1 MDDSFRIDHM
11 LNRSLAVLAVLVSI
25 TFFTSFGRADEELKT
40 EALALLASGE
50 HTKIAEGIIKMAASD
65 SDATLPVLS
74 ALEADQLHLDQANTL
89 LILGEDDT
97 LLSAETLQ
105 PKAAQGT
112 TSKISLNN
120 QSRRTL
126 QEALARIRLT
136 HDEVEVRRNAAR
148 KLSEYPDEQ
157 GVALVRNLILTESDS
172 ETKDWMALTIA
183 KLDLSSPDPEA
194 RLGAAITIQHSNN
207 ISLEQELKALVGD
220 NRGTEKD
227 PRVREEMRAAL
238 RAVQRRIFWINVVS
252 NTVYGLSL
260 GSVLVL
266 AALGLAITFGLMRV
280 INMAHGEMIMLGAYS
295 TFFIRELFLSAAPGA
310 AEWYLLF
317 AIPFAF
323 LTTFFMGVLLER
335 LVIRHLYGR
344 PLETLL
350 ATWGLSLI
358 LIQVVR
364 VTFGAQNVTV
374 ANPDWLSGGWEAL
387 PALVIP
393 YSRIAVL
400 LFTASVVGF
409 VWFILRGTSVGLK
422 VRAVTQNREI
432 ASSLGVRARQIDM
445 WTFGLGSG
453 LAGLGGVAL
462 SQLSNVGPEL
472 GQQHI
477 IDSFMVVV
485 LGGVGNILGT
495 ISAGV
500 GLGIA
505 NKVLEPSVGAVLAKI
520 ILLGLLILFIQWRPQ
535 GLFALKGRAAED

>member
-1 MDDSFRIDHM
+1 M

-50 HTKIAEGIIKMAASD
+50 HTKIAEGIVKMAASD
-65 SDATLPVLS
+65 SDVTLPVLS

-136 HDEVEVRRNAAR
+136 HDEVEVRRSAAR

-157 GVALVRNLILTESDS
+157 GVALVRKLILTEPDS

-183 KLDLSSPDPEA
+183 KLDLSSPDPKA
-194 RLGAAITIQHSNN
+194 RLAAAITIQHSSN

-220 NRGTEKD
+220 NKGTEKD

-310 AEWYLLF
+310 AEWYLLI

-374 ANPDWLSGGWEAL
+374 ANPEWLSGGWEAL

-432 ASSLGVRARQIDM
+432 ASSLGVPARRIDM

>member
-1 MDDSFRIDHM
+1 M
-11 LNRSLAVLAVLVSI
+11 LPKIVAVMTLVLNLCLLPRSA
-25 TFFTSFGRADEELKT
+25 GADEAPSSQ
-40 EALALLASGE
+40 ALSLLASGDN
-50 HTKIAEGIIKMAASD
+50 TKVASGISQLAAS
-65 SDATLPVLS
+65 SGESSLSILS
-74 ALEADQLHLDQANTL
+74 ALENDQLLVDERGQLFIKKEDGL
-89 LILGEDDT
+89 LAADS
-97 LLSAETLQ
+97 LS
-105 PKAAQGT
+105 KASPQGT
-112 TSKISLNN
+112 TQAVGLNN
-120 QSRRTL
+120 LSRRAL
-126 QEALARIRLT
+126 QEALARLRLT
-136 HDEVEVRRNAAR
+136 AKSTQVRRDAAR
-148 KLSEYPDEQ
+148 KLSEYPDETSVELIR
-157 GVALVRNLILTESDS
+157 GLVEGESDG
-172 ETKDWMALTIA
+172 ETQDWMKLAIA
-183 KLDLSSPDPEA
+183 KLDLHSEDRQR
-194 RLGAAITIQHSNN
+194 RLRAAKIIQNTSD
-207 ISLEQELKALVGD
+207 ISLEEDLKSLVGD
-220 NRGTEKD
+220 NKGTEDD
-227 PRVREEMRAAL
+227 PAVRTEMRAAL
-238 RAVQRRIFWINVVS
+238 RSVQRRIFWVNVVS

-280 INMAHGEMIMLGAYS
+280 INMAHGEMLMLGAYS
-295 TFFIRELFLSAAPGA
+295 TFFVRELFLNSFASA

-317 AIPFAF
+317 AIPFSFA
-323 LTTFFMGVLLER
+323 TTFIMGVLLER

-358 LIQVVR
+358 LIQTVR
-364 VTFGAQNVTV
+364 VVFGAQNVTV
-374 ANPDWLSGGWEAL
+374 ANPDWLSGGWEAM

-409 VWFILRGTSVGLK
+409 VGFILRGTSVGLK

-432 ASSLGVRARQIDM
+432 ASSLGIPARRIDM

-453 LAGLGGVAL
+453 LAGLAGVAL
-462 SQLSNVGPEL
+462 SQLGNVGPEL

-505 NKVLEPSVGAVLAKI
+505 NKVLEPSVGAVLGKI
-520 ILLGLLILFIQWRPQ
+520 MLLGLLILFIQWRPQ

>member
-1 MDDSFRIDHM
+1 
-11 LNRSLAVLAVLVSI
+11 
-25 TFFTSFGRADEELKT
+25 
-40 EALALLASGE
+40 
-50 HTKIAEGIIKMAASD
+50 
-65 SDATLPVLS
+65 
-74 ALEADQLHLDQANTL
+74 
-89 LILGEDDT
+89 
-97 LLSAETLQ
+97 
-105 PKAAQGT
+105 
-112 TSKISLNN
+112 
-120 QSRRTL
+120 
-126 QEALARIRLT
+126 
-136 HDEVEVRRNAAR
+136 
-148 KLSEYPDEQ
+148 
-157 GVALVRNLILTESDS
+157 
-172 ETKDWMALTIA
+172 
-183 KLDLSSPDPEA
+183 
-194 RLGAAITIQHSNN
+194 
-207 ISLEQELKALVGD
+207 
-220 NRGTEKD
+220 
-227 PRVREEMRAAL
+227 
-238 RAVQRRIFWINVVS
+238 
-252 NTVYGLSL
+252 
-260 GSVLVL
+260 VLVL

-280 INMAHGEMIMLGAYS
+280 INMAHGEMLMMGAYS
-295 TFFIRELFLSAAPGA
+295 TFFVRELLLNHAPSA
-310 AEWYLLF
+310 AEWYLLG

-323 LTTFFMGVLLER
+323 ATTFCMGVLLER

-374 ANPDWLSGGWEAL
+374 ANPEWLSGGWEAL

-400 LFTASVVGF
+400 AFTALVVGF

-432 ASSLGVRARQIDM
+432 ASSMGIPAQRIDM

-462 SQLSNVGPEL
+462 SQLGNVGPEL

-505 NKVLEPSVGAVLAKI
+505 NKILEPTVGAVLAKI
-520 ILLGLLILFIQWRPQ
+520 LLLALLIAFIQWRPQ
-535 GLFALKGRAAED
+535 GLFALKGRAAEN

>member
-1 MDDSFRIDHM
+1 MTSHNLLSAI
-11 LNRSLAVLAVLVSI
+11 LI
-25 TFFTSFGRADEELKT
+25 TLSCLLWADESAASGGPLDAATGAAPLE
-40 EALALLASGE
+40 LLASGDSQ
-50 HTKIAEGIIKMAASD
+50 KVAEGAKLLSKSGADEA
-65 SDATLPVLS
+65 LPILM
-74 ALEADQLHLDQANTL
+74 ALESERLHLDQSGQLFIKDEA
-89 LILGEDDT
+89 GK
-97 LLSAETLQ
+97 LLSVLSLKPAQPEGATLVV
-105 PKAAQGT
+105 
-112 TSKISLNN
+112 SLNN
-120 QSRRTL
+120 VSRRAVE
-126 QEALARIRLT
+126 EAVSFLSLRSR
-136 HDEVEVRRNAAR
+136 DVSVRRAAAR
-148 KLSEYPDEQ
+148 KLSEYPDGES
-157 GVALVRNLILTESDS
+157 VSLVRSLVKAEADE
-172 ETKDWMALTIA
+172 ETKEWMSLLIA
-183 KLDLSSPDPEA
+183 KEDLSSADKQKRLAAA
-194 RLGAAITIQHSNN
+194 RAIADLKD
-207 ISLEQELKALVGD
+207 ISLESELAGRVAG
-220 NRGTEKD
+220 GEKD
-227 PRVREEMRAAL
+227 PEVRAAL
-238 RAVQRRIFWINVVS
+238 RSALQSVRGRIFWIGVVA

-280 INMAHGEMIMLGAYS
+280 INMAHGEMLMLGAYS
-295 TFFIRELFLSAAPGA
+295 TFFVRELLRGSSPALG
-310 AEWYLLF
+310 EWYLLF

-323 LTTFFMGVLLER
+323 ATTFAVGVLLER

-374 ANPDWLSGGWEAL
+374 ANPEWLSGGWEAL

-393 YSRIAVL
+393 YSRIFVL
-400 LFTASVVGF
+400 AFTALVVGF

-432 ASSLGVRARQIDM
+432 ASSMGIRAQRIDM

-462 SQLSNVGPEL
+462 SQLGNVGPEL

-520 ILLGLLILFIQWRPQ
+520 LLLALLIVFIQWRPQ
-535 GLFALKGRAAED
+535 GLFALKGRAAES

>member
-1 MDDSFRIDHM
+1 MFIRA
-11 LNRSLAVLAVLVSI
+11 LAIMAVIL
-25 TFFTSFGRADEELKT
+25 SFGLTSAESRANSAEVSAAQT
-40 EALALLASGE
+40 LLASGDN
-50 HTKIAEGIIKMAASD
+50 TKVADGISKLAASD
-65 SDATLPVLS
+65 DESALTILS
-74 ALEADQLHLDQANTL
+74 ALDEGHLVFDESRALFIESEDAGL
-89 LILGEDDT
+89 LD
-97 LLSAETLQ
+97 AVTLQ
-105 PKAAQGT
+105 PGKANGST
-112 TSKISLNN
+112 ISVALNN
-120 QSRRTL
+120 LSRRAL
-126 QEALARIRLT
+126 QEALARLRLT
-136 HDEVEVRRNAAR
+136 AKKVHVRRDAAR
-148 KLSEYPDEQ
+148 KLSEYPDEASVELIR
-157 GVALVRNLILTESDS
+157 GLVEAEEDAEVREWMNL
-172 ETKDWMALTIA
+172 AIA
-183 KLDLSSPDPEA
+183 KVDLQSEDPKR
-194 RLGAAITIQHSNN
+194 RLQAAIIVQTSSD
-207 ISLEQELKALVGD
+207 ISLETDLKALVGD
-220 NRGTEKD
+220 NKGTEKD
-227 PRVREEMRAAL
+227 PAVRAEMRAAL
-238 RAVQRRIFWINVVS
+238 RSVQRRIFWVNVVS

-280 INMAHGEMIMLGAYS
+280 INMAHGEMLMLGAYS
-295 TFFIRELFLSAAPGA
+295 TFFIRELFLNSMPGA
-310 AEWYLLF
+310 AEWYLLL

-323 LTTFFMGVLLER
+323 GTTFGMGVLLER

-358 LIQVVR
+358 LIQIVR
-364 VTFGAQNVTV
+364 VVFGAQNVTV
-374 ANPDWLSGGWEAL
+374 ANPDWLSGGWEAMSS
-387 PALVIP
+387 LVIP

-400 LFTASVVGF
+400 VFTASVVGF

-432 ASSLGVRARQIDM
+432 ASSLGIPARRIDM

-462 SQLSNVGPEL
+462 SQLGNVGPEL

-505 NKVLEPSVGAVLAKI
+505 NKVLEPSVGAVLGKI